1 MPTRAMQRC
10 ESPGCGIPSPARYCA
25 KHKREPKR
33 AVQLYDARRGSAH
46 ARGYGSRGRW
56 MKLRGLV
63 IARDPLC
70 QIKSPQDLALCTY
83 ISTVADHKIPK
94 AAGGDD
100 SMDNLQGGC
109 APCHGWKTR
118 MIDPGLIA
126 EYRTMVAR
134 VAVVTGYS
142 KRG

>member
-10 ESPGCGIPSPARYCA
+10 DAPGCGIPSPGRYCG
-25 KHKREPKR
+25 KHKRETARTAKI
-33 AVQLYDARRGSAH
+33 YDDRRGSAH

-63 IARDPLC
+63 IANHPLC
-70 QIKSPQDLALCTY
+70 QIDRADLCTRV
-83 ISTVADHKIPK
+83 STLADHTVPK

-100 SMDNLQGGC
+100 SMDNLQGAC
-109 APCHGWKTR
+109 SPCHGWKTR
-118 MIDPGLIA
+118 MIDPALVA
-126 EYRTMVAR
+126 EYRKMLAR
-134 VAVVTGYS
+134 VSVVTGYS